1 MKSVLSVVTFVFLTL
16 NVISQSS
23 FSYLVSTPD
32 HEKIFNGA
40 EDELGNYYM
49 IGSKVRLEPLS
60 QSAWL
65 LVLDYEGQ
73 LVYEHKFYVED
84 TSSYFGYVFYKNDS
98 IIIFGA
104 KGSSA
109 DDMVNNLWM
118 LVLNTDFNILK
129 SKTFKL
135 DNTIGDIEPIINT
148 KGNYVICGDVVLP
161 DPVNPT
167 TDIFLYEI
175 SPLGDSV
182 NYKVLPLTGREMEFD
197 LIEKS
202 DGGYKV
208 FAYGNFPGAP
218 NTSGTIVEF
227 DSSFNYLSG
236 DSIPY
241 GLMFQ
246 HSACWLNDSIYLVTG
261 YKPIYNPFHER
272 EDAGIAKLS
281 AENDF
286 IAGNHFGKTGDTI
299 TYVGATTNLD
309 FLVPESIF
317 FGGSSDVHPQNGV
330 WQADSWLILNNLDP
344 DLNLNWQKFYGGDGA
359 GYFLWGL
366 LATHDGGCLMMST
379 RYDET
384 IQVNELDVFILK
396 VDSNGLLT
404 TVGDGPVI
412 PVQQLA
418 IFPNPARDFISIR
431 YPDIFGNDEKEIII
445 FNSLGNEVK
454 HISATEN
461 LTETHVN
468 ISGLPTG
475 LYFTVL
481 KVEGEKVATGK
492 FLVVR

>member
-1 MKSVLSVVTFVFLTL
+1 
-16 NVISQSS
+16 
-23 FSYLVSTPD
+23 
-32 HEKIFNGA
+32 
-40 EDELGNYYM
+40 
-49 IGSKVRLEPLS
+49 
-60 QSAWL
+60 
-65 LVLDYEGQ
+65 
-73 LVYEHKFYVED
+73 
-84 TSSYFGYVFYKNDS
+84 
-98 IIIFGA
+98 
-104 KGSSA
+104 
-109 DDMVNNLWM
+109 
-118 LVLNTDFNILK
+118 
-129 SKTFKL
+129 
-135 DNTIGDIEPIINT
+135 
-148 KGNYVICGDVVLP
+148 LP
-161 DPVNPT
+161 DPVYPT

-241 GLMFQ
+241 GLTFQ

-261 YKPIYNPFHER
+261 YKPIYNPFHLR

-317 FGGSSDVHPQNGV
+317 FGGSSDVHPQDGV

-344 DLNLNWQKFYGGDGA
+344 DLNLNWQKFYGDGNI

-379 RYDET
+379 RYDPT
-384 IQVNELDVFILK
+384 VQNNELDVFILK
-396 VDSNGLLT
+396 VDPNGLLT

-418 IFPNPARDFISIR
+418 IFPNPASEHITVR
-431 YPDIFGNDEKEIII
+431 YPDIFGSHEKEILI
-445 FNSLGNEVK
+445 FNSLGLEVK
-454 HISATEN
+454 QFTGSINATEIDI
-461 LTETHVN
+461 N
-468 ISGLPTG
+468 ISDCTPG
-475 LYFTVL
+475 LYFIVL
-481 KVEGEKVATGK
+481 KVEGKKVASAK
-492 FLVVR
+492 VLVLR